1 MEERG
6 EVKLRD
12 RGIDFFKGIL
22 VIQMIFAHSLQFFG
36 DLGRSPLLYNISEF
50 INLTTFSGF
59 IFAFGYSGY
68 NAYILKPYK
77 IAILKILKNII
88 RLMIAF
94 YISSFAYSIFIEG
107 LPFRLDKIMELLLIK
122 RLAGW
127 SEFLIAFSAV
137 LLLLVVLQPLLK
149 KDDIKVYII
158 LSLAAMVITLL
169 PYREM
174 PPILGIFLGG
184 YGFAYFPA
192 VPYFLYFI
200 IGVIFSRHRIN
211 INKIAVILSAL
222 GTGIFIVSYVLN
234 NYSLPSRFP
243 LSLAWLIGAMGFLY
257 LYYLASILF
266 CRVPV
271 LDWLGAI
278 GENSLFYLLISNIL
292 IFAVKGSRFYV
303 LGAGYSLIFFIV
315 IMAVIGYL
323 MGLRPRVKESK

>member
-6 EVKLRD
+6 EVKIRD
-12 RGIDFFKGIL
+12 RGIDCFKGIL

-36 DLGRSPLLYNISEF
+36 DLGRSPLLFNISEF

-68 NAYILKPYK
+68 GAYILKPYK
-77 IAILKILKNII
+77 TAILKILKNII
-88 RLMIAF
+88 RLQIAF

-107 LPFRLDKIMELLLIK
+107 LPFRVDKIMELILIK

-137 LLLLVVLQPLLK
+137 LLLLAVLHPLLK

-158 LSLAAMVITLL
+158 LSLVAMVITLL

-174 PPILGIFLGG
+174 APIMGIFLGG

-200 IGVIFSRHRIN
+200 IGVFFSRHQIK

-222 GTGIFIVSYVLN
+222 GTVIFILSYVLN

-243 LSLAWLIGAMGFLY
+243 LSLAWLIGATGFLY
-257 LYYLASILF
+257 IYYLASIIF
-266 CRVPV
+266 CRLSI
-271 LDWLGAI
+271 LDWLGTI

-303 LGAGYSLIFFIV
+303 LGTGYLSISFVV

-323 MGLRPRVKESK
+323 RRLIVKLK